1 MIRPPSVNLHQDA
14 EGKKGGSDPALF
26 LISSNKME
34 EGKKICGNLTIK
46 LFYCIP
52 EITLCARSCMPCDD
66 YSSPPLSR
74 KLL

>member
-26 LISSNKME
+26 LILSNKME

-46 LFYCIP
+46 LFYCTP
-52 EITLCARSCMPCDD
+52 EITLCARSCIPCDD